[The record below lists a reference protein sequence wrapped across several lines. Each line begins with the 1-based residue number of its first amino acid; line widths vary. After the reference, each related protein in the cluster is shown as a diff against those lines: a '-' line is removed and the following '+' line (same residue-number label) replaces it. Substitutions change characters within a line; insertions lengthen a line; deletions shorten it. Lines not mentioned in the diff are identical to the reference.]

1 MMYADLREYI
11 ALLEKKGL
19 LTRVARRLNKD
30 TELHPL
36 VRWQFLGLPETER
49 KAFLFENVVDSKGKR
64 YDGSVLIGGLASNE
78 EIYTLGM
85 GCEAQQIFP
94 KWSKAVAQPLEPR
107 LVPSGPVKEEI
118 HKEGDLLR
126 HGGLEEFPIPI
137 STPGF
142 DNAPYLTACHWVTK
156 DPETGI
162 RNVGNYRAQI
172 KSPTKTG
179 VYLISGQQDLAIHWN
194 KCNARGKPLEAAGVI
209 GALPCLSYVAV
220 QKIGYGVDE
229 YAVAGAILGRPIDLV
244 KCETVDL
251 EVPATAEI
259 VIEGIIRTDILEPE
273 GPFGESHG
281 YMDPRS
287 LSPVFEVTCI
297 THRKNPH
304 LVSILSQLTPS
315 ESSKIKRGGWESL
328 VLDHLRNHCNL
339 KSVIKIGMHEPLVN
353 LRQFIVIQMRKA
365 NKFEPWQAMQ
375 AVLGFRYD
383 LGKVVIAVDEDIDPG
398 NFAALNWAICH
409 RAQPHRDVRIVTGR
423 QTVHSPI
430 NLVLQH
436 GHSEG
441 YDAEDS
447 SLLID
452 ATRKED
458 FPPVSLPAKEYM
470 ENAKKI
476 WEELCLPGLDYKAP
490 WYGYS
495 LGFWPSELDEEARLA
510 AEGEHYQTGSKL
522 STRTVPVKQGERLE
536 EIRKKWTP

>member
-1 MMYADLREYI
+1 MYADLREYI
-11 ALLEKKGL
+11 ALMEKKERL
-19 LTRVARRLNKD
+19 LRVARPMNKD

-36 VRWQFLGLPETER
+36 VRWQFLGLPESER
-49 KAFLFENVVDSKGKR
+49 KAFLFENVVDSRGKR
-64 YDGSVLIGGLASNE
+64 YDGPVLIGGLASNE
-78 EIYTLGM
+78 EIYALGM
-85 GCEAQQIFP
+85 GCEAEQMFA
-94 KWSKAVAQPLEPR
+94 KWAKAVAEPLEPR

-118 HKEGDLLR
+118 HKGENLLK
-126 HGGLEEFPIPI
+126 HGGLEEFPVPI

-162 RNVGNYRAQI
+162 RNVGNYRAQV

-194 KCNARGKPLEAAGVI
+194 KSSARGMPLEAAGII

-220 QKIGYGVDE
+220 QKIAYGVDE
-229 YAVAGAILGRPIDLV
+229 YAVAGAIVGQPLDLV

-259 VIEGIIRTDILEPE
+259 VLEGIIRTDILEPE

-287 LSPVFEVTCI
+287 LSPVFEITCI
-297 THRKNPH
+297 SHRKKPH

-315 ESSKIKRGGWESL
+315 ESSKIKHRGWEAL

-339 KSVIKIGMHEPLVN
+339 KSVTRIGMHEPLVN
-353 LRQFIVIQMRKA
+353 LRQFIVVQMK
-365 NKFEPWQAMQ
+365 KTHKLEPWQAMH

-383 LGKVVIAVDEDIDPG
+383 LGKVVVVVDEDIDPE
-398 NFAALNWAICH
+398 NLAAINWALCH
-409 RAQPHRDVRIVTGR
+409 RAQPHKDVRIVTGR

-436 GHSEG
+436 GQREG
-441 YDAEDS
+441 YDSEDS

-452 ATRKED
+452 ATKKED

-470 ENAKKI
+470 ENAKRI
-476 WEELCLPGLDYKAP
+476 WEELGLPGLIYKAP

-495 LGFWPSELDEEARLA
+495 LGYWPGELDEEAKLA
-510 AEGEHYQTGSKL
+510 ANGEHHQTGTKL
-522 STRTVPVKQGERLE
+522 STRTIHLKQGERLE
-536 EIRKKWTP
+536 DVRKKWTP